1 MKKNSTKGY
10 FVLGILFT
18 MVSVFAFAVP
28 TAQTATF
35 WIAYAFTAV
44 ALAAQIPVWK
54 VTLGRDD
61 KLKRKFLS
69 YPVLHIGIVYLV
81 VQLAAFVVFLLVP
94 TAPAW
99 ISAVVCAVIAGI
111 AAICMI
117 AVDTGRNA
125 IERVETKVQAK
136 VFYIKSLQA
145 DVELLANQE
154 PDQATRAALA
164 QLAEKIR
171 FSDPMSYEQLADVET
186 QIAVKVSEL
195 KAAANK
201 DKIITEIHSL
211 LDERNKKCK
220 ILK

>member
-10 FVLGILFT
+10 FVLGILFA
-18 MVSVFAFAVP
+18 MFSVIAFAVP
-28 TAQTATF
+28 SAKTATF

-44 ALAAQIPVWK
+44 ALAVQVPIWK

-61 KLKRKFLS
+61 KLENKFLS
-69 YPVLHIGIVYLV
+69 YPVPHIGIVYLV
-81 VQLAAFVVFLLVP
+81 VQLLAFVVFLFLP

-99 ISAVVCAVIAGI
+99 IAAVVCAVIAGI

-117 AVDTGRNA
+117 AADTGRNE
-125 IERVETKVQAK
+125 IERVGTTVRTKVS
-136 VFYIKSLQA
+136 YIKSLQG
-145 DVELLANQE
+145 DVELLVNHE
-154 PDQATRAALA
+154 SDPATRAALA

-171 FSDPMSYEQLADVET
+171 FSDPMSYEHLADVET

-201 DKIITEIHSL
+201 DEIVNEIYLL

-220 ILK
+220 IMR